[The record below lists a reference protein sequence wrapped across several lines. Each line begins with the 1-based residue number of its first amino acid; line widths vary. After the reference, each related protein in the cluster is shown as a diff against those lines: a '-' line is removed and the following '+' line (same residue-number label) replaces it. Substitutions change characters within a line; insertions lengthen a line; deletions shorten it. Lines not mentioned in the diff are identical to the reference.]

1 MDTIKVAS
9 EVRSALSIF
18 NAAYKNNTDRTEKI
32 KTNRKKMKQLKA
44 AVDEYNELNE
54 EIKQL
59 LKENERDRKYVS
71 ETIAFYEKQTEN
83 SVQVGDLFRQ
93 EDNN

>member
-32 KTNRKKMKQLKA
+32 KTNRKK
-44 AVDEYNELNE
+44 NETV
-54 EIKQL
+54 K
-59 LKENERDRKYVS
+59 S
-71 ETIAFYEKQTEN
+71 C
-83 SVQVGDLFRQ
+83 S
-93 EDNN
+93 

>member
-1 MDTIKVAS
+1 
-9 EVRSALSIF
+9 
-18 NAAYKNNTDRTEKI
+18 
-32 KTNRKKMKQLKA
+32 MKQLKA